1 MIKETVTST
10 AFISVEKKGKIVELY
25 FEKECLSLDAL
36 YRKYGKENV
45 TVQELQTKRY
55 ISILTDKNSVRRRTQ
70 RTDDNCRVHQ
80 QR

>member
-36 YRKYGKENV
+36 YRKYGKENI
-45 TVQELQTKRY
+45 TVRELKTKRY
-55 ISILTDKNSVRRRTQ
+55 INILSDENYVRRRTQ
-70 RTDDNCRVHQ
+70 RTNDNCRVHQ
-80 QR
+80 

>member
-1 MIKETVTST
+1 MIKEVVTST
-10 AFISVEKKGKIVELY
+10 AFVSVEKKGKIVELY
-25 FEKECLSLDAL
+25 FEKECLSLDTL

-55 ISILTDKNSVRRRTQ
+55 ITILTDKNSVRRTQ
-70 RTDDNCRVHQ
+70 RTNDNCRVHQ

>member
-25 FEKECLSLDAL
+25 FEKEYLSLDVL

-55 ISILTDKNSVRRRTQ
+55 ITILTDKNSVRRRTQ
-70 RTDDNCRVHQ
+70 RTNDNCRVHQ